1 MQNEKSAVITG
12 ALIHDMG
19 KLLFR
24 YNDGRN
30 HSLSG
35 YEYMKDEIGISDE
48 KILEQ
53 IEFHHSSYL
62 RNASIK
68 NDSLAYI
75 TCIADNI
82 ASGADRRDKED
93 PDLGFEK
100 EMQLESVFNILN
112 NNKENKKY
120 APKTMEDMGEI
131 NYPSEEK
138 KQFDETE
145 YGKIVD
151 NIKYGLKGIDNTPEY
166 ANSLLE
172 IMEGNL
178 SFVPSSTSKKQV
190 ADISLFDHLKITS
203 ALATCMYDY
212 FSEEGINDYKTE
224 LFEKSDEFYKKKAFM
239 IYSMDIS
246 GIQNFIYSVAP
257 DNALKALRAR
267 SFYLEVMMEHLA
279 DELLISLELS
289 RANLI
294 YTGGGHCYLLIPNT
308 NGVKKTISE
317 FEGKIRN
324 WFIETFNIS
333 LYVAFGSKECSAN
346 DLTNKP
352 QGSYREIFKDVSA
365 KISESKRRKYNE
377 KEIEYLNSRT
387 KVDQERECR
396 ICGRVSLLEGEN
408 ICQICNGIIEMSPKI
423 LTEDFV
429 VIVDEKPEEVSLPL
443 PNDKY
448 MIMEKRDE
456 LEHRMKTDNSYLR
469 AYGKNKMFS
478 GMQMATKLWVGDY
491 RKGTTFEELASASTG
506 VEHLGVLRADVDNL
520 GTAFVSGFERE
531 EQGDMYVSISRTA
544 TFSRRMSMFFKLHIN
559 SILRNGEFSISK
571 KGEIIERNALIVYS
585 GGDDLFII
593 GAWDDIV
600 EAAVDLNHA
609 FRKYSQNT
617 LSLSA
622 GIGMVPQ
629 KYPVSAMARQSGE
642 LEEESKNS
650 DGKNS
655 IAFFDTGNC
664 FKWDVFENKVVKEK
678 LELIKKYFEKN
689 DGKGTSAI
697 YNMLK
702 LLRNRKE
709 KINLARFA
717 YFLGR
722 LEPAENANE
731 EIKVLFKE
739 FSTTMYKWMQDE
751 EESRQ
756 LILAIYLYVYL
767 SREKEDKKWK

>member
-53 IEFHHSSYL
+53 IKFHHSSYL

-120 APKTMEDMGEI
+120 TPKTMEDIGEI

-138 KQFDETE
+138 KEFDEIE

-151 NIKYGLKGIDNTPEY
+151 NIKDGLKGIDNTPEY
-166 ANSLLE
+166 INSLLE

-178 SFVPSSTSKKQV
+178 SYVPSSTSKKQL

-212 FSEEGINDYKTE
+212 LSEKGINDYKTE
-224 LFEKSDEFYKKKAFM
+224 VFEKSDEFYKKNAFM

-246 GIQNFIYSVAP
+246 GIQNFIYSVSS

-294 YTGGGHCYLLIPNT
+294 YTGGGHCYLLLPNAD
-308 NGVKKTISE
+308 GAKEKISE
-317 FEGKIRN
+317 FESKIRK
-324 WFIETFNIS
+324 WFIDTFNIS
-333 LYVAFGSKECSAN
+333 LYVAFGHRECSAN

-352 QGSYREIFKDVSA
+352 EGSYKKIFKEVSA
-365 KISESKRRKYNE
+365 KISEMKRKRYDE
-377 KEIEYLNSRT
+377 KEIEYLNGRT
-387 KVDQERECR
+387 KADHERECR
-396 ICGRVSLLEGEN
+396 VCGRVSLLEEKN
-408 ICQICNGIIEMSPKI
+408 ICQICNAIIEMSTKI

-429 VIVDEKPEEVSLPL
+429 VIVDKKPKEVSLPL
-443 PNDKY
+443 PNDKH

-456 LEHRMKTDNSYLR
+456 LIQRMKTDQCYLR

-478 GMQMATKLWVGDY
+478 GMKMATKLWVGDY
-491 RKGTTFEELASASTG
+491 KNGTSFGELASASTG
-506 VEHLGVLRADVDNL
+506 VDRLGVLRADVDNL
-520 GTAFVSGFERE
+520 GAAFVSGFERD
-531 EQGDMYVSISRTA
+531 EQEDKYVSISRTA

-559 SILRNGEFSISK
+559 SILANGEFSISE
-571 KGEIIERNALIVYS
+571 KGEKIKRNALVVYS

-593 GAWDDIV
+593 GAWDDII
-600 EAAVDLNHA
+600 EAAVDIDHA
-609 FRKYSQNT
+609 FGKYSQNT

-622 GIGMVPQ
+622 GVGMFPP
-629 KYPVSAMARQSGE
+629 KYPVNAMARQSGE
-642 LEEESKNS
+642 LEEESKNAE
-650 DGKNS
+650 GKNS
-655 IAFFDTGNC
+655 ITFFDSENC
-664 FKWDVFENKVVKEK
+664 YKWDVFENKVVKEK
-678 LELIKKYFEKN
+678 LELIKRYFEKN

-702 LLRNRKE
+702 LLTNRKE

-722 LEPAENANE
+722 LEPAKNAKE
-731 EIKVLFKE
+731 ETKALFKE
-739 FSTTMYKWMQDE
+739 FSKTMYRWMQDE

-756 LILAIYLYVYL
+756 LIMAIYLYVYL
-767 SREKEDKKWK
+767 NREKEDKK